1 VGDRGLTGSDTL
13 LLSFDLLLPGEQLL
27 LLVEEPS
34 SGVLQALEAVN
45 DVSSWS
51 LIVASFSFVSR

>member
-27 LLVEEPS
+27 LLVKKPS

>member
-13 LLSFDLLLPGEQLL
+13 LLSFDLLLPGEELL